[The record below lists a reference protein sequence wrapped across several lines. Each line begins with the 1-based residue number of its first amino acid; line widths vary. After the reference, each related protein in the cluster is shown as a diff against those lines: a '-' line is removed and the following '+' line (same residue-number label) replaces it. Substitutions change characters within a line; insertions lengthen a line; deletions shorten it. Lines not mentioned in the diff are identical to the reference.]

1 MTNKLLSYLPNYYRT
16 SKIITNL
23 TTSQAL
29 ELQEF
34 LSEIEC
40 TFNQFFVDLADSSL
54 ERWEKDL
61 GIEVNNSKSNDS
73 RRSMI
78 KSKLR
83 GHGTVTVKLI
93 NNVSESFSSGEVEV
107 IEDNSSYSFTIKFVG
122 RRGQPPN
129 FEDLKKAI
137 EEIKPAHLAVDYEFT
152 YTTWAELKTLNWEA
166 LKQLTWKEVTI
177 LEVI

>member
-1 MTNKLLSYLPNYYRT
+1 MTN
-16 SKIITNL
+16 I
-23 TTSQAL
+23 TTSEIL
-29 ELQEF
+29 ELQE
-34 LSEIEC
+34 LSKNIESV
-40 TFNQFFVDLADSSL
+40 FNQFFVDLADSSL

-61 GIEVNNSKSNDS
+61 GIEVNNSKCDDA
-73 RRSMI
+73 RRSII

-83 GHGTVTVKLI
+83 GHGTVTLNLI

-107 IEDNSSYSFTIKFVG
+107 IEDNSSCSFTIKFVG

-152 YTTWAELKTLNWEA
+152 YTTWSELKTLNWDA
-166 LKQLTWKEVTI
+166 LKQLTWKEVTT
-177 LEVI
+177 LEVM

>member
-1 MTNKLLSYLPNYYRT
+1 MTYLPNYYRT
-16 SKIITNL
+16 SKLITKL
-23 TTSQAL
+23 TATETL
-29 ELQEF
+29 ELQE
-34 LSEIEC
+34 LSNKIEAV
-40 TFNQFFVDLADSSL
+40 FNQFFVDLADSSL

-107 IEDNSSYSFTIKFVG
+107 IEDNPSYSFTIKFVG
-122 RRGQPPN
+122 RRGQPPH

-137 EEIKPAHLAVDYEFT
+137 EEIKPAHLAVEYEFI
-152 YTTWAELKTLNWEA
+152 YTTWSELKALNWEA
-166 LKQLTWKEVTI
+166 LKQLTWKAVTT